1 MVKRAS
7 HKRQDSRQAKN
18 RNKADH
24 NLVALVQY
32 LAEWS
37 AEQDFEQVLNDKK
50 TDDTNKQESPE

>member
-1 MVKRAS
+1 MVKQAS
-7 HKRQDSRQAKN
+7 HKRQDSRQVKARK
-18 RNKADH
+18 KADH

-37 AEQDFEQVLNDKK
+37 AEQDFEQALNDKE